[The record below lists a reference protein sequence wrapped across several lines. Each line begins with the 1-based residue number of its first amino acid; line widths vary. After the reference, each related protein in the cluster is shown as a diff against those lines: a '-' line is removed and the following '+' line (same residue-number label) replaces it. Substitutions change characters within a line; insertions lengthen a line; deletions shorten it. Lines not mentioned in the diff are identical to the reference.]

1 MQLPSQATCYK
12 QRWLVQRLPGRVLTR
27 PVPLSSA
34 RVSERRGAARAA
46 LPTEKGGVEVQGVQV
61 KVRRSSLTV
70 SRTFD
75 LRRSVHHNLRVY
87 TRQAAQVDEDP
98 SPFFEPLLRSFLLGL
113 GAGAL
118 FESLHVCMKVR
129 VDGTVCWKAHL
140 CCSAQ
145 LTPASRFHNCRG
157 GLVAW
162 PDDRASRRCPSNQY
176 DSCPAAVRP
185 GGRRG
190 FQAAC

>member
-1 MQLPSQATCYK
+1 MNTMKLPSQATCYK
-12 QRWLVQRLPGRVLTR
+12 QRLLVPRLPGRVLTR

-46 LPTEKGGVEVQGVQV
+46 LPTEKSGAEVQGVQV
-61 KVRRSSLTV
+61 KVGRPSPTV

-75 LRRSVHHNLRVY
+75 LRRSVHHNLTVRVP
-87 TRQAAQVDEDP
+87 QAAQMDEDP

-129 VDGTVCWKAHL
+129 VDGTIRWKAHL

-145 LTPASRFHNCRG
+145 LFASL
-157 GLVAW
+157 LV
-162 PDDRASRRCPSNQY
+162 P
-176 DSCPAAVRP
+176 
-185 GGRRG
+185 
-190 FQAAC
+190 